1 MSVKKV
7 NIYTNTILFSLK
19 INERYEVGEYPIM
32 FHVISVFDLL
42 SVELISFH

>member
-1 MSVKKV
+1 M
-7 NIYTNTILFSLK
+7 
-19 INERYEVGEYPIM
+19 NERYDVGKHPIM